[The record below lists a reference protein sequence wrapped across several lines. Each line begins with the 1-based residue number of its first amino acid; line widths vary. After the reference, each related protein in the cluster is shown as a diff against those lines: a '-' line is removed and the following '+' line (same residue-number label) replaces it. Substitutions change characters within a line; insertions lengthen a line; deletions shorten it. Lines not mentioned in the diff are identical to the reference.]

1 MDMRMVLFLLFM
13 TGVFTKVRYLD
24 LQRVVSDVFKIMK
37 EMNGRSLV
45 MTKQSILVFFYCPK
59 NG

>member
-37 EMNGRSLV
+37 EMNGRR
-45 MTKQSILVFFYCPK
+45 
-59 NG
+59 